1 MPSENSLR
9 DELNPMCRC
18 GHPLTNHGRNPE
30 RALCI
35 GNRNLCRCAAFIPAD
50 AETAG
55 EPDRKAE
62 YERRLAEMCFGTTDE
77 DEEEPEAP
85 ECLHES
91 WEVTGEHRS
100 PEGWVKSRVC
110 ASCREGLDNIIEA
123 KPHWD
128 IQSAEPEAPE
138 HACKPGATLYY
149 CPTAGELE
157 SDCHGG
163 FDACCS
169 NPEQHVQVSPAPPRP
184 PFLVAYATGSGDVIE
199 LALPGEATA
208 AVVNG
213 ALVICHPSN
222 VLGIQRVKPLEM

>member
-55 EPDRKAE
+55 EP
-62 YERRLAEMCFGTTDE
+62 
-77 DEEEPEAP
+77 EAP
-85 ECLHES
+85 EDLPLC
-91 WEVTGEHRS
+91 RS
-100 PEGWVKSRVC
+100 CGKRVETWFDRSVC
-110 ASCREGLDNIIEA
+110 AEPCESMHDRC
-123 KPHWD
+123 
-128 IQSAEPEAPE
+128 SACGVTVTPCPNMSEPEAPE

-163 FDACCS
+163 FDVCCS

-184 PFLVAYATGSGDVIE
+184 PFLVAYATGSGALME
-199 LALPGEATA
+199 LALPGEAFV
-208 AVVNG
+208 AVVDG
-213 ALVICHPSN
+213 SLVISHASG
-222 VLGIQRVKPLEM
+222 VLGIQHVRPLEGP